1 MSSVRRF
8 LAAELEPVPAAE
20 ALFHLV
26 PVPYEG
32 TVSYGKGTARGPAA
46 ILEASDQLE
55 LWDGESVPAELGI
68 FTRPPVDC
76 SGPVETVIDAVE
88 KAVTDVLELG
98 GLPVLLGGEH
108 SVTSGSLAALRK
120 RFGRFGVVQFDA
132 HGDLRDTY
140 DGTPWSHGCVMR
152 RAMDM
157 DLPLAQFGVRLL
169 CREEDILRREKGV
182 VVHDAVSLAGLR
194 PSEIAA
200 RSWLP
205 PDFPDQIYVTFD
217 VDGLDPSVIPAT
229 GTPAPGGLGW
239 YEALEL
245 VASCMAGRRV
255 LGFDVVELAPVPG
268 LLVSDFAAARLVYA
282 LMGLVQRR
290 SRLPFPA

>member
-1 MSSVRRF
+1 MSDVRRF
-8 LAAELEPVPAAE
+8 LALELDPVPAE
-20 ALFHLV
+20 QALFHLI

-55 LWDGESVPAELGI
+55 LWDGESVPADLGI
-68 FTRPPVDC
+68 FTRSAVDC
-76 SGPVETVIDAVE
+76 SGPVETVLANVEAAVDE
-88 KAVTDVLELG
+88 VLDLG
-98 GLPVLLGGEH
+98 RMPVVLGGEH
-108 SVTSGSLAALRK
+108 SISSGPVAALHR
-120 RFGRFGVVQFDA
+120 RFGRFGVVHVDA

-140 DGTPWSHGCVMR
+140 EGTPWSHGCVMHR
-152 RAMDM
+152 VLDR

-169 CREEDILRREKGV
+169 CREEDRLRRERGV
-182 VVHDAVSLAGLR
+182 TFHDAAALVGLR
-194 PSEIAA
+194 PAEIAA

-205 PDFPDQIYVTFD
+205 PDFPDQIYVSFD
-217 VDGLDPSVIPAT
+217 VDGLDPSIIPDT

-245 VASCMAGRRV
+245 VGACMAGRRV

-268 LLVSDFAAARLVYA
+268 RIVSDFATARLVYA

-290 SRLPFPA
+290 SRLTA